1 MIEFDLFIN
10 LNWAIVIFS
19 IKVRLADELVQH
31 GFIHPVDHCAIKV
44 TQNHDNKYLIQIKL
58 FMMPF
63 F

>member
-44 TQNHDNKYLIQIKL
+44 TQNHDNKYLIQN
-58 FMMPF
+58 
-63 F
+63 